1 MAEQTVVSREQIKA
15 SLLERVAHLISIKD
29 TLSEIERN
37 DHVERVVKVGI
48 VDNNP
53 VAYSTLSVDGVL
65 PAEYKAFVD
74 NYFANAKLI
83 MPANVTLTEVDDVE
97 GHKCVHQRLV
107 PDMALVDPRVLV
119 VTYYS
124 ANSGDDIVFFVSS

>member
-97 GHKCVHQRLV
+97 GHKCVH
-107 PDMALVDPRVLV
+107 
-119 VTYYS
+119 
-124 ANSGDDIVFFVSS
+124 